1 MLADPTL
8 LEGLD
13 WSTKWIELDRPSDNQ
28 RGGSVMSSSAP
39 HDPPFR
45 AEHVGSLLRPP
56 ELLKARAE
64 HEAGRFPA
72 ADLRHLEDDL
82 VRKIVV
88 SQEELGLR
96 AITDGEFRRGVFY
109 ADFICRGLGGA
120 SIYYEAERMF
130 FVDDRGDHI
139 PVPLLKIHDR
149 LQWRGPVHVDDF
161 RFVQSLTSR
170 TVKITLPSPTIACSA
185 NAHHIDPRVYPD
197 FDLLR
202 EDVVAAYR
210 QELRALAAAGCRY
223 VQLDEVPLAL
233 YCDPRRREG
242 SGDRAVDARRL
253 YEMFPSLVNAALAD
267 RPASLHVAMHLCRGN
282 NQSGW
287 LTEGGYDPVAEMLFN
302 QVDIDSYF
310 LEYDTERAGTF
321 EPLRFVPKDKSIVL
335 GLVSSKRPELES
347 KDALKRRIDEA
358 TKYVSLDQL
367 ALSPQCG
374 FASTAPGNK
383 LTVEQQDAKLRRIVE
398 VAREVWG

>member
-1 MLADPTL
+1 MPS
-8 LEGLD
+8 
-13 WSTKWIELDRPSDNQ
+13 ST
-28 RGGSVMSSSAP
+28 P

-56 ELLKARAE
+56 ELLKARASD
-64 HEAGRFPA
+64 EAGRLSA
-72 ADLRHLEDDL
+72 ADLRRLEDDFI
-82 VRKIVV
+82 RKAVAM
-88 SQEELGLR
+88 QEEIGLQS
-96 AITDGEFRRGVFY
+96 ITDGEFRRGVFY

-130 FVDDRGDHI
+130 FVDDQGNRI
-139 PVPLLKIHDR
+139 SVPLLKIHDR
-149 LQWRGPVHVDDF
+149 LKWRGPVHVDEF
-161 RFVQSLTSR
+161 RYVQSLTRR
-170 TVKITLPSPTIACSA
+170 TVKVTLPSPTIACSA
-185 NAHHIDPRVYPD
+185 NATHLDPRAYPD
-197 FDLLR
+197 PELLR
-202 EDVVAAYR
+202 EDVVEAYR
-210 QELRALAAAGCRY
+210 NELRALADAGCRY
-223 VQLDEVPLAL
+223 VQLDEVPLAI

-242 SGDRAVDARRL
+242 TGAAAVDSRRL
-253 YEMFPSLVNAALAD
+253 YEMFPSLVNAVLAS
-267 RPASLHVAMHLCRGN
+267 RPPLLHVAMHLCRGN

-302 QVDIDSYF
+302 QIGVDSYF

-321 EPLRFVPKDKSIVL
+321 EPLRFVPENKSIVL

-347 KDALKRRIDEA
+347 KEALKRRIDEA
-358 TKYVSLDQL
+358 AKYVALDQL

-383 LTVEQQDAKLRRIVE
+383 LTVEQQNAKLRRIVE